1 MSLLLLFR
9 SVASPPPAIA
19 VREADDRLALS
30 VTHADG
36 SVTRWAG
43 DEADAALVAG
53 NLEFGSVVPGGFKD
67 LTCELLR
74 GLTPRADE
82 GLFDDVRCYGAGNR
96 TAWEGRMAQLPRTN
110 TSLRP
115 GAVGWSAHLEDD
127 PSFVEAYVDRDLT
140 QWQEPPLWRR
150 AEIADSGYPQGKVST
165 GVGGDG
171 LVWDVPSEALP
182 TLEHAELWREAPAG
196 VKIASVAYRGSRAGG
211 NWGSIERPIVFSTDV
226 AAAPSPSFTTAQD
239 ITLDNTIRTLTL
251 TTPRQ
256 RIFLRTLTATAFTA
270 GVGNQQRYDRFAIY
284 GNHGLTLRAVSGDCA
299 GLYVPDIV
307 ADVVRRGAPL
317 LQLASDAIST
327 STFVL
332 GHFSVPDPTTP
343 ADVIARLN
351 AYLLWDWG
359 VWEDRAFRMRPPTND
374 VVWVARLSDGAQ
386 LDLEGDQ
393 AQDIYNGVVVAFND
407 PSGRRRVV
415 GPPGAS
421 ADVTDASLADSDP
434 ANPVNAHGIPRR
446 WAKLELSTVTTDLGA
461 IQIGGIYLAEA
472 KLAKRRG
479 TLTVTGSVEKQGQP
493 GRWPAWTIRA
503 GDYVTVGDRA
513 GEPLRRVI
521 ETRYSH
527 ATRTTTMTLDSSA
540 QKLDA
545 ILERLNAALVGVLGA

>member
-9 SVASPPPAIA
+9 SVASPPAITL
-19 VREADDRLALS
+19 READDRLALS

-43 DEADAALVAG
+43 DEAEAELVAA

-110 TSLRP
+110 VSLRP

-127 PSFVEAYVDRDLT
+127 PSFVEVYVDQDFSKWGL
-140 QWQEPPLWRR
+140 PPLWRS
-150 AEIADSGYPQGKVST
+150 AEIADSGYPQGKVAV

-171 LVWDVPSEALP
+171 LVWDVPNETLP
-182 TLEHAELWREAPAG
+182 TLEHAELWLEAPSGAKVSSVG
-196 VKIASVAYRGSRAGG
+196 YSGRRVGGSWASFEATLLHA
-211 NWGSIERPIVFSTDV
+211 TD
-226 AAAPSPSFTTAQD
+226 ASAAPSAPSDTTYAL
-239 ITLDNTIRTLTL
+239 TLDNTARTVTL
-251 TTPRQ
+251 STARR
-256 RIFLRTLTATAFTA
+256 RIFLRTLTSGSVAA
-270 GVGNQQRYDRFAIY
+270 GVGNQQRYDKLAVY
-284 GNHGLTLRAVSGDCA
+284 GSHGLTQRGVAGDVN
-299 GLYVPDIV
+299 GL
-307 ADVVRRGAPL
+307 ADVVKRGAPL
-317 LQLASDAIST
+317 LELASDAISL
-327 STFVL
+327 STFVI
-332 GHFSVPDPTTP
+332 GHFTVPDPTTP
-343 ADVIARLN
+343 ADVIACLN

-359 VWEDRAFRMRPPTND
+359 VWEDRAFRMRPPTED

-393 AQDIYNGVVVAFND
+393 AQDIYNGVIVSFTD
-407 PSGRRRVV
+407 PNGNRRVV

-421 ADVTDASLADSDP
+421 ADVTDASLADTDP
-434 ANPVNAHGIPRR
+434 TNPVNAHGIPRR
-446 WAKLELSTVTTDLGA
+446 WAKLELSTVTTDQGA
-461 IQIGGIYLAEA
+461 IQIGGVYLAEA

-521 ETRYSH
+521 EARYSH

-545 ILERLNAALVGVLGA
+545 ILERLNAALVGVLGG